1 MREIIR
7 VERKRI
13 LNLRSFLLISIVI
26 LIFSL
31 FNSKKSLEKYNVYD
45 SSGTII
51 ISSKENLRE
60 SRLKKH
66 NLILNK
72 KTLKEVVDRKDT
84 SRYLYNFNLVR
95 LVSFNYKDKKVDELT
110 ENDIEKFYSQ
120 RISNLRNYLEEN
132 LIYYTDKD
140 IGYLISKGKEL
151 KTPLKTGYSEGW
163 KNLNNDMADFTLIIL
178 GVISIIILPLFTHDQ
193 KTKMKE
199 LYVSTKYGKRTLV
212 KCRIVAGIQVGVII
226 YSIGLFIFSLSK
238 LMAFG
243 IRGFN
248 LPIQNNINNFLSTY
262 NITYLQQYLINI
274 LIGFIAMLLMI
285 SIIYLFT
292 ILVEQILSGG
302 VLILSFWAMMNMLPK
317 NIFSLNHYFANFLPY
332 KMTDFNHYYMNNEVY
347 TILGKTIPNIICVI
361 IVSFIFFILFTILTM
376 FISNIKLSS
385 KLK

>member
-26 LIFSL
+26 LIFSF
-31 FNSKKSLEKYNVYD
+31 FNSKNSLKKYNVYD

-51 ISSKENLRE
+51 ISSKDNLRE

-66 NLILNK
+66 DLMLNK

-110 ENDIEKFYSQ
+110 ESDIEKFYSQ
-120 RISNLRNYLEEN
+120 RISNLRNHLEEN
-132 LIYYTDKD
+132 LIYYTEGEVD
-140 IGYLISKGKEL
+140 YLISKGKGL

-178 GVISIIILPLFTHDQ
+178 GVISIIILPLFAHDQ

-212 KCRIVAGIQVGVII
+212 KCRIIAGIQAGFII
-226 YSIGLFIFSLSK
+226 YSIGLSIFSLTK
-238 LMAFG
+238 LTAFG
-243 IRGFN
+243 IGGFN
-248 LPIQNNINNFLSTY
+248 LPIQNNISNFLSTY
-262 NITYLQQYLINI
+262 NITYIQQYLINI

-292 ILVEQILSGG
+292 ILMEQILSGG
-302 VLILSFWAMMNMLPK
+302 VLTLSFWVMMNMLPK
-317 NIFSLNHYFANFLPY
+317 NNFSLNHYFANFLPY

-361 IVSFIFFILFTILTM
+361 IVSFIFFILFTIIAM

>member
-31 FNSKKSLEKYNVYD
+31 LNSKKSLEKYNVYD

-110 ENDIEKFYSQ
+110 ENDIEKFYRQ